1 MIPDFAFL
9 FLVFMKRSIRRILLI
24 GSVLLL
30 LVTLILNFFVY
41 QKSQEEEY
49 IEAIETKIHEV
60 EEVFNQ
66 DFEVFQTQGARFD
79 SLSFER
85 VSTGAYTHPIFIVN
99 SEKEPLYWSTN
110 EFTLDFSALDFK
122 KGFQVLSSSSGTFL
136 VKQQKISTRGENEY
150 LVQAFRLVWSGTIKN
165 DYVVMG
171 PNPDVF
177 GNALFTLYPKSEEG
191 SLQVKST
198 LGQPLF
204 GIDFQPGFV
213 SVGKAWN
220 TPLLIFSCSI
230 FLLYV
235 FLSFNFLRKKWK
247 KGQVWQ
253 AIGYG
258 FLILLMVRAS
268 MLLFN
273 FPQAYL
279 NLSLFDSSVYKPS
292 WIVPSLGDL
301 FAHTLCLVF
310 IIGLLV
316 FQLSSKEIAENFTN
330 WRQRIREEILL
341 VGTFLISTF
350 FFAGL
355 WALTRNL
362 VLHASWS
369 LDITAIPS
377 FDSWVGTSFFILF
390 LWAAAYVFL
399 SLSLIHLVTRGGS
412 DRRKVYRLLF
422 LVAGLCLVGFF
433 VWDFWLG
440 IAGLIHFLFLFSI
453 LRFDL
458 VANVYRLGLET
469 FLTLF
474 YASLIAAS
482 IVAASSYQ
490 AAAERLVQAKVAFAN
505 QELLATDGQ
514 TTLFLADIFA
524 RLKNDLFIQNR
535 LADPLLSKDP
545 VISKIRKIYLDNY
558 FDQFEVAIRI
568 FSPTGVQIGGTLEGK
583 SFKELQEEYVK
594 SDFATQVPNLYFVPG
609 KEQTAG
615 NAFVAFIPL
624 DKGNLALGT
633 IYLEL
638 DQLRIQ
644 PDNAYPRLL
653 VDQQYAEKLQ
663 EDPFDFAVFRAG
675 ELIRSSGNFN
685 YQQEE
690 VRSLLENSAL
700 MEGGVE
706 ALGYQH
712 LGIKNGEDLWVISSP
727 SISIKQFF
735 GTLSLFFVV
744 FVAFTF
750 FAILISV
757 LFQRY
762 RKFEFNY
769 STKLQLYLNFAFFF
783 PILIISLITTGLL
796 SQSYKEDL
804 NEQYLQ
810 KALLIKGNLV
820 RFLGD
825 QNLEDLDRDVLTEE
839 INTLATTVGTDIHLY
854 DREGLLLTSSRA
866 PIFDKKLLS
875 NLMHPG
881 AMAALVE
888 NKGAEVLLEEQ
899 VGKLKYQAV
908 YLAIPS
914 QVTLG
919 SNAVVAVPFFESEE
933 ELNAL
938 ISDVLGSVF
947 NAFVVIFILFL
958 VISFLVT
965 KNLTLPFRLLTQKLK
980 ATNLEDNEPMV
991 WASKDEIGLLVNEYN
1006 QMLYKLEAS
1015 KKVLASN
1022 EKETAW
1028 REMAKQVAHEIKN
1041 PLTPMKLTLQH
1052 LLRLEREGKLED
1064 ADKLKKSLETL
1075 IHQVDALSG
1084 IASSFS
1090 TFAKMPLP
1098 NNEPMNFKEVLSK
1111 VLELFKTD
1119 KRMELEFQDDSYN
1132 EQIPILGDDKLFG
1145 RVISNLIINGMQAVE
1160 SGKKP
1165 QIRVWLWLSDR
1176 AVFLEISDNGKG
1188 IPEELRDKIFIPNFS
1203 TKSQGSGLGL
1213 AIAKSGVETAGGKI
1227 WFETEV
1233 GKGSTFFLTFPL
1245 LTDKV

>member
-1 MIPDFAFL
+1 
-9 FLVFMKRSIRRILLI
+9 MKLPFRRILLI

-30 LVTLILNFFVY
+30 LLTLILNFFVY

-49 IEAIETKIHEV
+49 LEAIEKKIHAV
-60 EEVFNQ
+60 ENAFNQ
-66 DFEVFQTQGARFD
+66 DFQVFLAQGNPAESF
-79 SLSFER
+79 SFER
-85 VSTGAYTHPIFIVN
+85 VSSGSYTYPIFIVN

-110 EFTLDFSALDFK
+110 EFTLDFSVLDFK
-122 KGFQVLSSSSGTFL
+122 REFQVLSSSSGTFL
-136 VKQQKISTRGENEY
+136 VKQQKIPTNSGDKY

-171 PNPDVF
+171 PNPEVF

-191 SLQVKST
+191 SLQVRAT
-198 LGQPLF
+198 TGELLF

-213 SVGKAWN
+213 SVGKAWI
-220 TPLLIFSCSI
+220 TPLLIFSGSI
-230 FLLYV
+230 LLLYV
-235 FLSFNFLRKKWK
+235 FLSFNFLRRKWK

-258 FLILLMVRAS
+258 FLILLMVRVS

-279 NLSLFDSSVYKPS
+279 NLSLFDANGYSPS

-301 FAHTLCLVF
+301 LAHTLCIVF

-316 FQLSSKEIAENFTN
+316 FQLSSKAIVEKFTN
-330 WRQRIREEILL
+330 WRQQIREEILL
-341 VGTFLISTF
+341 SGTFLISTLF
-350 FFAGL
+350 FTGF
-355 WALTRNL
+355 WAMTRDL
-362 VLHASWS
+362 VLRTSWS

-377 FDSWVGTSFFILF
+377 FDSRVGTSFFILF

-399 SLSLIHLVTRGGS
+399 SFSLIHLVTRGSS
-412 DRRKVYRLLF
+412 DRRIVYRLLF
-422 LVAGLCLVGFF
+422 LVAGICSVGFF
-433 VWDFWLG
+433 AWNFWLG
-440 IAGLIHFLFLFSI
+440 VAGLIHFLFLVSI
-453 LRFDL
+453 LQFDL

-490 AAAERLVQAKVAFAN
+490 AADERLVQAKVAFAN

-514 TTLFLADIFA
+514 TAVFLADIFA

-545 VISKIRKIYLDNY
+545 VVSKIRKIYLDNY
-558 FDQFEVAIRI
+558 FDQFEVVIRI
-568 FSPTGVQIGGTLEGK
+568 FSPTGVQIGGALEGK
-583 SFKELQEEYVK
+583 SFKELQQEYIK
-594 SDFATQVPNLYFVPG
+594 SDFATEVSNLYFVPG
-609 KEQTAG
+609 TDRMEG
-615 NAFVAFIPL
+615 NTFVAFVPL
-624 DKGNLALGT
+624 VKGNLALGT

-690 VRSLLENSAL
+690 IRELLESSAL
-700 MEGGVE
+700 IEGGVE
-706 ALGYQH
+706 ALGYEH
-712 LGIKNGEDLWVISSP
+712 SGIKNGEDLWVLSSP

-744 FVAFTF
+744 FVSLSF

-757 LFQRY
+757 LFQGY

-796 SQSYKEDL
+796 SQSYREDL

-810 KALLIKGNLV
+810 KALLIKGNLL
-820 RFLGD
+820 RFVGD
-825 QNLEDLDRDVLTEE
+825 QVIEELDRDVLTEE

-854 DREGLLLTSSRA
+854 DREGSLLASSRA

-888 NKGAEVLLEEQ
+888 NKGTEVLLEEQ

-914 QVTLG
+914 QATLG

-958 VISFLVT
+958 IISFLVT

-980 ATNLEDNEPMV
+980 ATNLEDNEPME

-1098 NNEPMNFKEVLSK
+1098 NNERMNFKEVLSK

-1119 KRMELEFQDDSYN
+1119 KRMELEFQDDSYT

-1160 SGKKP
+1160 PGKKP

-1245 LTDKV
+1245 LTDKS

>member
-1 MIPDFAFL
+1 
-9 FLVFMKRSIRRILLI
+9 MKLSFRNLLLL

-30 LVTLILNFFVY
+30 PVALILNFFVY

-49 IEAIETKIHEV
+49 VQAIEKKIHGV
-60 EEVFNQ
+60 ETGFNQ
-66 DFEVFQTQGARFD
+66 DFDWYQNQEGKLD
-79 SLSFER
+79 SLSFDGI
-85 VSTGAYTHPIFIVN
+85 SSGNYSYPFFIVN
-99 SEKEPLYWSTN
+99 SEKELRFWSTN
-110 EFTLDFSALDFK
+110 EFSLDFTALDLTK
-122 KGFQVLSSSSGTFL
+122 EFQVLVSTYGTFL
-136 VKQQKISTRGENEY
+136 VKQQRLSEKPESTY
-150 LVQAFRLVWSGTIKN
+150 FVQAFRLVWSGNIKN
-165 DYVVMG
+165 DYLVMG
-171 PNPDVF
+171 PNPEVF
-177 GNALFTLYPKSEEG
+177 GNSLFTLYPKPDDG
-191 SLQVKST
+191 SLQVKSS
-198 LGQPLF
+198 LGVPLF

-230 FLLYV
+230 FLLYGFISFT
-235 FLSFNFLRKKWK
+235 FLKKKWQ
-247 KGQVWQ
+247 KGRVWQ

-258 FLILLMVRAS
+258 FFILLVVRAS
-268 MLLFN
+268 MLVFH

-279 NLSLFDSSVYKPS
+279 DLAIFDSSAYTSS

-301 FAHTLCLVF
+301 FLHTCCFVLIV
-310 IIGLLV
+310 GLLV
-316 FQLSSKEIAENFTN
+316 YQFSAKPILEKFSN
-330 WRQRIREEILL
+330 WRRRFPEELLL
-341 VGTFLISTF
+341 VLAFLAATLF
-350 FFAGL
+350 FLAL
-355 WALTRNL
+355 WGITRDL
-362 VLHASWS
+362 VLHASWM
-369 LDITAIPS
+369 LDISAIPN
-377 FDSWVGTSFFILF
+377 FTSWVGVSFFILF
-390 LWAAAYVFL
+390 LWGAAYVFL
-399 SLSLIHLVTRGGS
+399 CLSLIHLVTRGGS
-412 DRRKVYRLLF
+412 DLRLVYRLLF
-422 LVAGLCLVGFF
+422 VVAAACSLGFF

-440 IAGLIHFLFLFSI
+440 VAGLVHFLFIGTI

-474 YASLIAAS
+474 YASLIAAT
-482 IVAASSYQ
+482 IVAASSYHT
-490 AAAERLVQAKVAFAN
+490 AGERLVQAKISFAN
-505 QELLATDGQ
+505 QQLLASDSQ
-514 TTLFLADIFA
+514 TVLFLADIFS

-545 VISKIRKIYLDNY
+545 VVSKIRKIYLDSY
-558 FDQFEVAIRI
+558 FDQFEVEIRV
-568 FSPTGVQIGGTLEGK
+568 FSPTGVPSGGSLEGK
-583 SFKELQEEYVK
+583 SLKELQQEYVK
-594 SDFATQVPNLYFVPG
+594 SDYATQVPNLYFVPG
-609 KEQTAG
+609 SERSTG
-615 NAFVAFIPL
+615 NAFVAFIPMV
-624 DKGNLALGT
+624 KGNLALGT
-633 IYLEL
+633 IYIQL

-644 PDNAYPRLL
+644 PGNAYPRLL
-653 VDQQYAEKLQ
+653 LDAQYVEKLQ
-663 EDPFDFAVFRAG
+663 EDPFDFGVFRAG
-675 ELIRSSGNFN
+675 ELIRSSGRFN

-690 VRSLLENSAL
+690 VKSLLQNPEL
-700 MEGGVE
+700 LDEGVD

-712 LGIKNGEDLWVISSP
+712 FGVKNGEEIWILSSP
-727 SISIKQFF
+727 EIKIKQFF

-744 FVAFTF
+744 FVSLTF
-750 FAILISV
+750 LSILGSV
-757 LFQRY
+757 LLQGY

-783 PILIISLITTGLL
+783 PILIISLITVGLL
-796 SQSYKEDL
+796 TQSYKEDL

-810 KALLIKGNLV
+810 KASLIKGNLV
-820 RFLGD
+820 RFFGEQSAAEVD
-825 QNLEDLDRDVLTEE
+825 KDALTEE
-839 INTLATTVGTDIHLY
+839 VNTLATTVGTDIHLY
-854 DREGLLLTSSRA
+854 NQAGFLVTSSRPA
-866 PIFDKKLLS
+866 IFDKKLLS

-881 AMAALVE
+881 AMAALLE
-888 NKGAEVLLEEQ
+888 KRGAEALLEEQ

-908 YLAIPS
+908 YSVIPS
-914 QVTLG
+914 QAG
-919 SNAVVAVPFFESEE
+919 IASNAVVAIPFFESEE

-938 ISDVLGSVF
+938 ISDVLGNVF

-958 VISFLVT
+958 IISFLVT

-980 ATNLEDNEPMV
+980 ATNLEDNEPMY

-1006 QMLYKLEAS
+1006 QMLFKLAAS
-1015 KKVLASN
+1015 KKVLAST
-1022 EKETAW
+1022 EKESAW

-1098 NNEPMNFKEVLSK
+1098 NNERMNFKEVLSK

-1119 KRMELEFQDDSYN
+1119 KRMELEFQDDSYT
-1132 EQIPILGDDKLFG
+1132 EHIPILGDDKLFG

-1160 SGKKP
+1160 QGKKP

-1245 LTDKV
+1245 LRDKI

>member
-1 MIPDFAFL
+1 
-9 FLVFMKRSIRRILLI
+9 MKLPFRRILLI

-30 LVTLILNFFVY
+30 LLTLILNFFVY
-41 QKSQEEEY
+41 QKSQDEEY
-49 IEAIETKIHEV
+49 IEAIEKKIHAV
-60 EEVFNQ
+60 ETAFNQ
-66 DFEVFQTQGARFD
+66 DYEVFQEQGARFD
-79 SLSFER
+79 SLTFER

-122 KGFQVLSSSSGTFL
+122 KEFQVLSSSSGTFL
-136 VKQQKISTRGENEY
+136 VKQQKIPANPEDEY
-150 LVQAFRLVWSGTIKN
+150 LIQAFRLVWSGTIKN

-213 SVGKAWN
+213 SVGKAWI
-220 TPLLIFSCSI
+220 TPLLIFSGSI
-230 FLLYV
+230 LLLYV

-268 MLLFN
+268 MLIFN

-279 NLSLFDSSVYKPS
+279 NLSLFDSNGYSPS

-301 FAHTLCLVF
+301 LAHTLCFVF

-316 FQLSSKEIAENFTN
+316 FQLSSKAIAEKFTN

-341 VGTFLISTF
+341 ASTFLISTLF
-350 FFAGL
+350 FTGF
-355 WALTRNL
+355 WFLTRDL
-362 VLHASWS
+362 VLQASWS

-377 FDSWVGTSFFILF
+377 FDSRVGSSFFILF

-412 DRRKVYRLLF
+412 DRRMVYRFLF
-422 LVAGLCLVGFF
+422 LVTGICSVVFF
-433 VWDFWLG
+433 AWNFWLG
-440 IAGLIHFLFLFSI
+440 VAGLIHFLFLVSI
-453 LRFDL
+453 LRLDL

-490 AAAERLVQAKVAFAN
+490 AADERLVQAKVAFAN
-505 QELLATDGQ
+505 QELLATDSQ
-514 TTLFLADIFA
+514 TALFLADIFA

-545 VISKIRKIYLDNY
+545 VVSKIRKIYLDNY
-558 FDQFEVAIRI
+558 FDQFEVVIRI
-568 FSPTGVQIGGTLEGK
+568 FSPTGVQIGGALEGK
-583 SFKELQEEYVK
+583 SFKELQQEYVK
-594 SDFATQVPNLYFVPG
+594 SDFATEVSNLYFVPG
-609 KEQTAG
+609 TDRTDG
-615 NAFVAFIPL
+615 NTFVAFIPL
-624 DKGNLALGT
+624 VKGNLALGT

-685 YQQEE
+685 YQQEAI
-690 VRSLLENSAL
+690 RSLLESSAL
-700 MEGGVE
+700 IEGGVE

-712 LGIKNGEDLWVISSP
+712 SGIKNGEDLWVLSSP

-744 FVAFTF
+744 FVSLSF

-757 LFQRY
+757 LLQGY

-810 KALLIKGNLV
+810 KALLIKGNLL
-820 RFLGD
+820 RFVGD
-825 QNLEDLDRDVLTEE
+825 QTIEELDRDVLTEE

-854 DREGLLLTSSRA
+854 DREGSLLTSSRA

-958 VISFLVT
+958 IISFLVT

-980 ATNLEDNEPMV
+980 ATNLEDNEPME

-1098 NNEPMNFKEVLSK
+1098 NNERMNFKEVLSK
-1111 VLELFKTD
+1111 VMELFKTD
-1119 KRMELEFQDDSYN
+1119 KRMELEFQDDSYT

-1160 SGKKP
+1160 PGKKP

-1245 LTDKV
+1245 LTDKT

>member
-1 MIPDFAFL
+1 MNRSFRRFLLLGSAFL
-9 FLVFMKRSIRRILLI
+9 LPVA
-24 GSVLLL
+24 
-30 LVTLILNFFVY
+30 LILNFFVY
-41 QKSQEEEY
+41 QKSQEEEF
-49 IEAIETKIHEV
+49 IQAIEKKIHAV
-60 EEVFNQ
+60 EDGFNQ
-66 DFEVFQTQGARFD
+66 DFDLFQSQGTRFD
-79 SLSFER
+79 SLSFDR
-85 VSTGAYTHPIFIVN
+85 ISLGTYSYPFFIIN
-99 SEKEPLYWSTN
+99 SEKELKFWSTN
-110 EFTLDFSALDFK
+110 EFTLDFSTLDLAK
-122 KGFQVLSSSSGTFL
+122 ENQVLISPYGTFL
-136 VKQQKISTRGENEY
+136 VKLHKTATGAKAEY
-150 LVQAFRLVWSGTIKN
+150 FVQAYRLIWSGNIKN
-165 DYVVMG
+165 DYLSMG
-171 PNPDVF
+171 PNPEVF
-177 GNALFTLYPKSEEG
+177 GNGLFTFYPKPEDG
-191 SLQVKST
+191 SFKVKSID
-198 LGQPLF
+198 GQALF
-204 GIDFQPGFV
+204 GIDFQPGFE

-230 FLLYV
+230 FLLSI
-235 FLSFNFLRKKWK
+235 FLSFIFLRKKWK

-258 FLILLMVRAS
+258 FLILLLVRIS
-268 MLLFN
+268 MLVFN

-279 NLSLFDSSVYKPS
+279 TLPLFDSPGYSS
-292 WIVPSLGDL
+292 WLIPSLGDL
-301 FAHTLCLVF
+301 LLNTVCFVL

-316 FQLSSKEIAENFTN
+316 FQLSSKEIVGKFTR
-330 WRQRIREEILL
+330 WGQRIREEILL
-341 VGTFLISTF
+341 VFTFLSSTLF
-350 FFAGL
+350 FTGL
-355 WALTRNL
+355 WVIARDL
-362 VLHASWS
+362 VLHATWS
-369 LDITAIPS
+369 LDISAIPS
-377 FDSWVGTSFFILF
+377 FDGWIGVSFLILF
-390 LWAAAYVFL
+390 LWAAAYVFI
-399 SLSLIHLVTRGGS
+399 SLSLIHLVTRGGANRS
-412 DRRKVYRLLF
+412 MVYRLLL
-422 LVAGLCLVGFF
+422 LVAGLCSAGFF
-433 VWDFWLG
+433 FWNFWLG

-490 AAAERLVQAKVAFAN
+490 ANDERLVRAKVAFAN
-505 QELLATDGQ
+505 QELLNTDSQ
-514 TTLFLADIFA
+514 TALFLADIFA

-558 FDQFEVAIRI
+558 FDQFEIVIRV
-568 FSPTGVQIGGTLEGK
+568 FSPTGVQIGGTQEEK
-583 SFKELQEEYVK
+583 SFKELQEDYVK
-594 SDFATQVPNLYFVPG
+594 SDFATQVPNLYFIPG
-609 KEQTAG
+609 KEQTTG
-615 NAFVAFIPL
+615 NAFVAFVPML
-624 DKGNLALGT
+624 KGNLTLGT

-675 ELIRSSGNFN
+675 KLIRSSGNFN

-690 VRSLLENSAL
+690 IRSLLQNSAL
-700 MEGGVE
+700 MEAGVE
-706 ALGYQH
+706 VLGYHH
-712 LGIKNGEDLWVISSP
+712 LGIKNGEDLWILSSP
-727 SISIKQFF
+727 AILIKQFF

-744 FVAFTF
+744 FVSLTF
-750 FAILISV
+750 FAILFSV
-757 LFQRY
+757 LFQGY

-796 SQSYKEDL
+796 SQSYSEDL
-804 NEQYLQ
+804 NQQYLQ
-810 KALLIKGNLV
+810 KALLIKGNLL
-820 RFLGD
+820 RFVGD
-825 QNLEDLDRDVLTEE
+825 QTIEELDRDVLTEE
-839 INTLATTVGTDIHLY
+839 INTLASTVGTDIHLY
-854 DREGLLLTSSRA
+854 DKEGSLLTSSRA

-888 NKGAEVLLEEQ
+888 KKGTEVLLEEQ

-914 QVTLG
+914 QATLG

-947 NAFVVIFILFL
+947 NTFVVIFILFL
-958 VISFLVT
+958 FISFLVT

-980 ATNLEDNEPMV
+980 ATNLDDNEPMV

-1022 EKETAW
+1022 EKESAW

-1052 LLRLEREGKLED
+1052 LLRLEREGKLEG

-1098 NNEPMNFKEVLSK
+1098 NNERMNFKEVLSK

-1119 KRMELEFQDDSYN
+1119 KRMELEYQDDSYTD
-1132 EQIPILGDDKLFG
+1132 QIPILGDDQLFG

-1160 SGKKP
+1160 PGKKP

-1176 AVFLEISDNGKG
+1176 AVFLEISDNGRG

-1245 LTDKV
+1245 LTEKT

>member
-1 MIPDFAFL
+1 
-9 FLVFMKRSIRRILLI
+9 MKLSFRRILIL

-30 LVTLILNFFVY
+30 PITLILNFFVY

-49 IEAIETKIHEV
+49 IEAIEKKIHLV

-66 DFEVFQTQGARFD
+66 DFDLFQAQGIGLD

-85 VSTGAYTHPIFIVN
+85 VSSSALTYPIFIVN
-99 SEKEPLYWSTN
+99 SEKELLYWSTN

-136 VKQQKISTRGENEY
+136 VKQQKLSSKGGNEY

-171 PNPDVF
+171 PNPEVF
-177 GNALFTLYPKSEEG
+177 GNALFTLYPKSEG
-191 SLQVKST
+191 GFLQVKSS

-220 TPLLIFSCSI
+220 TPILIFSCSI

-235 FLSFNFLRKKWK
+235 FLSFIFLRKKWK

-258 FLILLMVRAS
+258 FLILLLVRAS
-268 MLLFN
+268 MLVFN

-279 NLSLFDSSVYKPS
+279 NLPLFDGSRYTSSWV
-292 WIVPSLGDL
+292 VPSLGDL
-301 FAHTLCLVF
+301 LVHTLCFVL

-316 FQLSSKEIAENFTN
+316 YHLSSKQVLDKFANY
-330 WRQRIREEILL
+330 RQRFREEVVL
-341 VGTFLISTF
+341 VLTFLISTLF
-350 FFAGL
+350 FISL
-355 WALTRNL
+355 WALTRDL
-362 VLHASWS
+362 VLHANWS
-369 LDITAIPS
+369 LDISAIPS
-377 FDSWVGTSFFILF
+377 FDSWVGVSFLVLF
-390 LWAAAYVFL
+390 LWAAVYVFL

-412 DRRKVYRLLF
+412 DRRKVYRVLF
-422 LVAGLCLVGFF
+422 VVASSCLVGFF
-433 VWDFWLG
+433 VWNVWLG
-440 IAGLIHFLFLFSI
+440 IAGLIHFLFLISI
-453 LRFDL
+453 LRLDL

-474 YASLIAAS
+474 YASLISAS

-490 AAAERLVQAKVAFAN
+490 AEGERLIQAKIAFAN
-505 QELLATDGQ
+505 QQLLATDGQ
-514 TTLFLADIFA
+514 TAIFLEDIFS

-535 LADPLLSKDP
+535 LADPLLSKEP
-545 VISKIRKIYLDNY
+545 IVSKIRKIYLDNY
-558 FDQFEVAIRI
+558 FDQFEVDIRI
-568 FSPTGVQIGGTLEGK
+568 FSPAGIQIGSALEGK
-583 SFKELQEEYVK
+583 SLKELQEEYVK
-594 SDFATQVPNLYFVPG
+594 SDFATQVSNLYFISSREREPG
-609 KEQTAG
+609 NT
-615 NAFVAFIPL
+615 FVAFIPMA
-624 DKGNLALGT
+624 KGNLALGT

-638 DQLRIQ
+638 NQQRFQ
-644 PDNAYPRLL
+644 PGNAYPRLL
-653 VDQQYAEKLQ
+653 LDQQYAEKLQ
-663 EDPFDFAVFRAG
+663 EDPFDFAVFRSG

-685 YQQEE
+685 YLQDE
-690 VRSLLENSAL
+690 VGLLLQNSSL
-700 MEGGVE
+700 MERGVD
-706 ALGYQH
+706 AMGYQH
-712 LGIKNGEDLWVISSP
+712 LGIKNGEELWVLSSP
-727 SISIKQFF
+727 ATTIKQFF

-744 FVAFTF
+744 FVSLTF
-750 FAILISV
+750 FSILVSV
-757 LFQRY
+757 FSQGY
-762 RKFEFNY
+762 RTFEFNY

-783 PILIISLITTGLL
+783 PILIISIITTGLL
-796 SQSYKEDL
+796 SQSYKDDL

-810 KALLIKGNLV
+810 KALLIKGNLFSFFGNQDV
-820 RFLGD
+820 A
-825 QNLEDLDRDVLTEE
+825 ELDRDSLTEE
-839 INTLATTVGTDIHLY
+839 INNLAATVGTDIHLY
-854 DREGLLLTSSRA
+854 NQDGLLLTSSRA
-866 PIFDKKLLS
+866 TIFDKKLLA

-888 NKGAEVLLEEQ
+888 KNGNEALLEEK
-899 VGKLKYQAV
+899 VGKLRYQAV

-914 QVTLG
+914 QGTTA
-919 SNAVVAVPFFESEE
+919 SKAVVAIPFFESEE

-938 ISDVLGSVF
+938 ISDVLSSVF

-1015 KKVLASN
+1015 KKILASN

-1098 NNEPMNFKEVLSK
+1098 NNERMNFKEVLSK

-1119 KRMELEFQDDSYN
+1119 KRMDLEFQDDSYT
-1132 EQIPILGDDKLFG
+1132 EEIPILGDDKLFG

-1160 SGKKP
+1160 PGKKP
-1165 QIRVWLWLSDR
+1165 QIRVWLWMSDR

-1245 LTDKV
+1245 LSEKN

>member
-1 MIPDFAFL
+1 
-9 FLVFMKRSIRRILLI
+9 MKLSIRRILLL

-30 LVTLILNFFVY
+30 PVTLILNFFVY

-49 IEAIETKIHEV
+49 IQAIEKKIHSV
-60 EEVFNQ
+60 EEGFNQ
-66 DFEVFQTQGARFD
+66 DFEVFQSQGNSFD

-85 VSTGAYTHPIFIVN
+85 VRTGTYTYPFFILN
-99 SEKEPLYWSTN
+99 SEKEPLYWSSN
-110 EFTLDFSALDFK
+110 EFMLDFSALDLTK
-122 KGFQVLSSSSGTFL
+122 DFQVLSSSYGTFL
-136 VKQQKISTRGENEY
+136 VKQQKIPSSTEKEY
-150 LVQAFRLVWSGTIKN
+150 LVQVFRLIWSGSIKN
-165 DYVVMG
+165 DFVVMG

-177 GNALFTLYPKSEEG
+177 GNALFTLYPKAEEG
-191 SLQVKST
+191 TLQVNST
-198 LGQPLF
+198 AGKPLF

-213 SVGKAWN
+213 SIGKAWN

-230 FLLYV
+230 FLLYF
-235 FLSFNFLRKKWK
+235 FLSFIFLRKKWK

-258 FLILLMVRAS
+258 FLILLLVRTS
-268 MLLFN
+268 MLVFN

-279 NLSLFDSSVYKPS
+279 SLPLFDSVGYASS
-292 WIVPSLGDL
+292 WLIPSLGDL
-301 FAHTLCLVF
+301 LIHSLCFVF

-316 FQLSSKEIAENFTN
+316 FQLSSKAIAEKFTS

-341 VGTFLISTF
+341 VFTFLISTLF
-350 FFAGL
+350 FTGL
-355 WALTRNL
+355 WVLTRDL

-399 SLSLIHLVTRGGS
+399 SFSLIHLVTRGGS
-412 DRRKVYRLLF
+412 DQRLVYRLLF
-422 LVAGLCLVGFF
+422 LVAGVCLVGFF
-433 VWDFWLG
+433 VWNIWLG
-440 IAGLIHFLFLFSI
+440 VAGLIHFLFLVSV

-490 AAAERLVQAKVAFAN
+490 AAAERLVQAKIDFAN
-505 QELLATDGQ
+505 QEFLATDGQ
-514 TTLFLADIFA
+514 TALFLEDVFS

-545 VISKIRKIYLDNY
+545 VVSKIRKIYLDNY
-558 FDQFEVAIRI
+558 FDQFEVVIRI
-568 FSPTGVQIGGTLEGK
+568 FSPTGVQIGGAVEGK
-583 SFKELQEEYVK
+583 SFMELQQEYVK
-594 SDFATQVPNLYFVPG
+594 SDFATEVPNLYFVPG
-609 KEQTAG
+609 TDRTAG
-615 NAFVAFIPL
+615 NTFVAFVPL
-624 DKGNLALGT
+624 VKGNLALGT

-644 PDNAYPRLL
+644 PGNAYPRLL
-653 VDQQYAEKLQ
+653 LDQQYAEKLK
-663 EDPFDFAVFRAG
+663 EDPFDFGVFRAG
-675 ELIRSSGNFN
+675 DLIRSSGNFN
-685 YQQEE
+685 YLQEE
-690 VRSLLENSAL
+690 IRSQLQSPAL
-700 MEGGVE
+700 IAGGIDV
-706 ALGYQH
+706 LGYHH
-712 LGIKNGEDLWVISSP
+712 LGIKNGEELWVLSSP

-744 FVAFTF
+744 FVSLTF

-757 LFQRY
+757 LFQGY

-783 PILIISLITTGLL
+783 PILIISIITTGLL

-804 NEQYLQ
+804 NQQYLQ

-820 RFLGD
+820 RFFGD
-825 QNLEDLDRDVLTEE
+825 QEVENLDRDALSEE
-839 INTLATTVGTDIHLY
+839 ISTLAKTVGTDIHLY
-854 DREGLLLTSSRA
+854 SQEGLLLTSSRS

-881 AMAALVE
+881 AMDALVE
-888 NKGAEVLLEEQ
+888 KKGTEVLLEEQ
-899 VGKLKYQAV
+899 VGKLRYQSV

-914 QVTLG
+914 QANSG
-919 SNAVVAVPFFESEE
+919 NNAVVAVPFFESEE
-933 ELNAL
+933 ELNVL

-980 ATNLEDNEPMV
+980 ATNLEDIEPMY

-1098 NNEPMNFKEVLSK
+1098 NNERMNFKEVLVK
-1111 VLELFKTD
+1111 VMELFKTD
-1119 KRMELEFQDDSYN
+1119 KRMELEFQDDSYT

-1145 RVISNLIINGMQAVE
+1145 RVISNLIINGIQAVDQ
-1160 SGKKP
+1160 GKKP

-1188 IPEELRDKIFIPNFS
+1188 IPEEFRDKIFIPNFS

-1245 LTDKV
+1245 LTDKQEVENPI

>member
-1 MIPDFAFL
+1 
-9 FLVFMKRSIRRILLI
+9 MKLSFRRILLI
-24 GSVLLL
+24 GSALLL
-30 LVTLILNFFVY
+30 LITLILNFFVY

-49 IEAIETKIHEV
+49 IQAIEKKIHSV
-60 EEVFNQ
+60 ETFFIQ
-66 DFEVFQTQGARFD
+66 DFELFQAQLTGID

-85 VSTGAYTHPIFIVN
+85 VRTGTYSNSFFILN
-99 SEKEPLYWSTN
+99 SKKEVKYWSTN
-110 EFTLDFSALDFK
+110 AFTLDFSALDFGK
-122 KGFQVLSSSSGTFL
+122 ELQVLSSPYGIFL
-136 VKQQKISTRGENEY
+136 VKQQKLGLGTPNEY
-150 LVQAFRLVWSGTIKN
+150 FVQVFRLVWSGTIKN
-165 DYVVMG
+165 EYVAMG
-171 PNPDVF
+171 PNPEVF
-177 GNALFTLYPKSEEG
+177 GNALFTLYPKPEDG
-191 SLQVKST
+191 SLQIKSSI
-198 LGQPLF
+198 GQPLF

-230 FLLYV
+230 FLLYG
-235 FLSFNFLRKKWK
+235 FLSIIFLRKKWK

-258 FLILLMVRAS
+258 FLILLLVRTS
-268 MLLFN
+268 MLVFK

-279 NLSLFDSSVYKPS
+279 DLPLFDTQGYSSS
-292 WIVPSLGDL
+292 WLVPSLGDL
-301 FAHTLCLVF
+301 FIHTLCFVL

-316 FQLSSKEIAENFTN
+316 FHLSSKPVLEKFTS
-330 WRQRIREEILL
+330 WRKRFRDEILL
-341 VGTFLISTF
+341 ILTFLSSTLF
-350 FFAGL
+350 FLSL
-355 WALTRNL
+355 WTITRDL

-369 LDITAIPS
+369 LDISAIPNFDLWIGLS
-377 FDSWVGTSFFILF
+377 FLILF
-390 LWAAAYVFL
+390 LWAAAYVFI

-412 DRRKVYRLLF
+412 DPSLVYRLFF
-422 LVAGLCLVGFF
+422 LVAGLCSVGFF

-440 IAGLIHFLFLFSI
+440 VAGLIHFLFLVSI
-453 LRFDL
+453 FRFDL
-458 VANVYRLGLET
+458 VANVFRLGLET

-474 YASLIAAS
+474 YASLISAS

-490 AAAERLVQAKVAFAN
+490 AEADRMLEAKTTFAT
-505 QELLATDGQ
+505 QRLLASDGQ
-514 TTLFLADIFA
+514 TASFLSDIFS

-545 VISKIRKIYLDNY
+545 VVSKIRKIYLDNY
-558 FDQFEVAIRI
+558 FDQFEVVIRI
-568 FSPTGVQIGGTLEGK
+568 FSSTGVQLGGTLEGK
-583 SFKELQEEYVK
+583 NFKELQQEYVK
-594 SDFATQVPNLYFVPG
+594 SDFATPVPNLYFVPG
-609 KEQTAG
+609 KEQMAG
-615 NAFVAFIPL
+615 SKFVAFIPMV
-624 DKGNLALGT
+624 KGNLSLGT

-644 PDNAYPRLL
+644 QGNAYPRLL
-653 VDQQYAEKLQ
+653 LDAQYAEKLN
-663 EDPFDFAVFRAG
+663 EDSFDFAVFSDG

-690 VRSLLENSAL
+690 IRSLIENSAL
-700 MEGGVE
+700 TKSGVE

-712 LGIKNGEDLWVISSP
+712 LGIKNGEDLWIVSSP
-727 SISIKQFF
+727 AIYIQQFF

-744 FVAFTF
+744 FVVLTF

-757 LFQRY
+757 LLQGY

-804 NEQYLQ
+804 NAQYLQ

-820 RFLGD
+820 SFLGN
-825 QNLEDLDRDVLTEE
+825 QNVEEFDRDLLTEE
-839 INTLATTVGTDIHLY
+839 INRLASTVGTDIHLY
-854 DREGLLLTSSRA
+854 NQEGLLLTSSRTS
-866 PIFDKKLLS
+866 IFDKKLLS

-881 AMAALVE
+881 AMAELIEKNGVE
-888 NKGAEVLLEEQ
+888 TILEEQ
-899 VGKLKYQAV
+899 VGKLRYQAV

-914 QVTLG
+914 QGTSLT
-919 SNAVVAVPFFESEE
+919 NAVVAVPFFESEE
-933 ELNAL
+933 ELNVL

-980 ATNLEDNEPMV
+980 ATGLEDNEPMV

-1006 QMLYKLEAS
+1006 LMLSKLEAS

-1052 LLRLEREGKLED
+1052 LLRLQREEKLED

-1098 NNEPMNFKEVLSK
+1098 KNEPMNFKEVVLK

-1119 KRMELEFQDDSYN
+1119 KRMELEFQDDSYT

-1160 SGKKP
+1160 QGKKP
-1165 QIRVWLWLSDR
+1165 HIRVWLWLSDR

-1245 LTDKV
+1245 LSQKSN

>member
-1 MIPDFAFL
+1 
-9 FLVFMKRSIRRILLI
+9 MKLSFRSLLLL

-30 LVTLILNFFVY
+30 PVALILNFFVY

-49 IEAIETKIHEV
+49 IQAIEKKIHAV
-60 EEVFNQ
+60 EDGFNQ
-66 DFEVFQTQGARFD
+66 DFELFQSQGARFD
-79 SLSFER
+79 SLSFDR
-85 VSTGAYTHPIFIVN
+85 VSTGTYTYPFFIIN
-99 SEKEPLYWSTN
+99 PEKELKFWSTN
-110 EFTLDFSALDFK
+110 EYVLDFSTLDLAK
-122 KGFQVLSSSSGTFL
+122 EYQVLISPYGTFL
-136 VKQQKISTRGENEY
+136 VKLQKTATGAKADY
-150 LVQAFRLVWSGTIKN
+150 FVQAFRLVWSGNIKN
-165 DYVVMG
+165 DFLSMG
-171 PNPDVF
+171 PNPEVF
-177 GNALFTLYPKSEEG
+177 GNALFVLYPKSEEG
-191 SLQVKST
+191 SFQVKSA
-198 LGQPLF
+198 LGQSLF

-213 SVGKAWN
+213 SIGKAWN

-235 FLSFNFLRKKWK
+235 FLSFIFLRKKWK
-247 KGQVWQ
+247 KGQAWQ
-253 AIGYG
+253 AIAYG
-258 FLILLMVRAS
+258 FLILLVVRAC
-268 MLLFN
+268 MLVFN
-273 FPQAYL
+273 FPRAYL
-279 NLSLFDSSVYKPS
+279 DLPLFDSSAYTSS
-292 WIVPSLGDL
+292 WLIPSLGDL
-301 FAHTLCLVF
+301 LLHTLCFALIF
-310 IIGLLV
+310 GLLV
-316 FQLSSKEIAENFTN
+316 YQLSSKPILEKFSN
-330 WRQRIREEILL
+330 WRLRVPEKILL
-341 VGTFLISTF
+341 VLAFLTSTLF
-350 FFAGL
+350 FSAL
-355 WALTRNL
+355 WWITRDL
-362 VLHASWS
+362 VLHARWS
-369 LDITAIPS
+369 LDISAIPS
-377 FDSWVGTSFFILF
+377 FDGWVGTSFLVLF
-390 LWAAAYVFL
+390 LWGAVYVFL

-412 DRRKVYRLLF
+412 EKRLIFRLLF
-422 LVAGLCLVGFF
+422 LVASFCLLGFF
-433 VWDFWLG
+433 IWNFWLG
-440 IAGLIHFLFLFSI
+440 IAGLVHFLFLGSI

-474 YASLIAAS
+474 FASLIAAT
-482 IVAASSYQ
+482 IVAASSFQ
-490 AAAERLVQAKVAFAN
+490 AAGDRLKQAKVAFAN
-505 QELLATDGQ
+505 QQLLATDGQ
-514 TTLFLADIFA
+514 TASFLSDIFS

-545 VISKIRKIYLDNY
+545 VVSKIRKIYLDNY
-558 FDQFEVAIRI
+558 FDQFEVVIRI
-568 FSPTGVQIGGTLEGK
+568 FSPTGAQIGGALEGK
-583 SFKELQEEYVK
+583 SFKELQQEYIK
-594 SDFATQVPNLYFVPG
+594 SDFATSIPNLYVVPG
-609 KEQTAG
+609 TERPSG
-615 NAFVAFIPL
+615 NSFFAFIPMA
-624 DKGNLALGT
+624 KGNLSLGT
-633 IYLEL
+633 VYLEL
-638 DQLRIQ
+638 NQLRIQ

-653 VDQQYAEKLQ
+653 LDAQYAEKLQ
-663 EDPFDFAVFRAG
+663 EDPFNFGVFKAG
-675 ELIRSSGNFN
+675 ELIRSSGSFN

-690 VRSLLENSAL
+690 IKYLLENPKL
-700 MEGGVE
+700 QEGGVE
-706 ALGYQH
+706 ALGFQH
-712 LGIKNGEDLWVISSP
+712 LGVQNGEELWVLSSP
-727 SISIKQFF
+727 VISIKQFF

-744 FVAFTF
+744 FVSLTF
-750 FAILISV
+750 FGILGSV
-757 LFQRY
+757 LFQGY
-762 RKFEFNY
+762 RMFEFNY

-804 NEQYLQ
+804 NQQYLQ

-820 RFLGD
+820 RFFAD
-825 QNLEDLDRDVLTEE
+825 QEVEEFDRDALTEE
-839 INTLATTVGTDIHLY
+839 ISTLATTVGTDIHLY
-854 DREGLLLTSSRA
+854 NPEGLLLSTSRA

-888 NKGAEVLLEEQ
+888 KKDSEALLEER
-899 VGKLKYQAV
+899 VGKLRYQAV

-914 QVTLG
+914 QASIAT
-919 SNAVVAVPFFESEE
+919 NAVVAIPFFESEE
-933 ELNAL
+933 ELNVL

-958 VISFLVT
+958 IISFLVT

-980 ATNLEDNEPMV
+980 TTNLEDNEPMY

-1015 KKVLASN
+1015 KKVLAST
-1022 EKETAW
+1022 EKESAW

-1119 KRMELEFQDDSYN
+1119 KRMELVFQDDSYT

-1245 LTDKV
+1245 ITDKN